1 MRKVQVHRL
10 ILPESVDEQ
19 MLAMLARKQSEFD
32 DYARD
37 SDLANQ
43 ASGAKD
49 PSEESMAKVIVMEER
64 KRLGIENRD
73 DHMIAVEDEE

>member
-1 MRKVQVHRL
+1 
-10 ILPESVDEQ
+10 

-43 ASGAKD
+43 ASRAKD
-49 PSEESMAKVIVMEER
+49 PTEDSLAKVIVMEER
-64 KRLGIENRD
+64 KRLGINESDLNIQISEGD
-73 DHMIAVEDEE
+73 EDV